1 MGIFNGNSEIMAPI
15 NNTQLIVLVVVGAM
29 IIAVIYFIKSDLEIK
44 SKLTKLQKIY
54 DEITK
59 QRDIA
64 VDNINRSFEIIS
76 EHLETTVQP
85 IEKDKIYYQEE
96 LEMYLGYI
104 SDLADANFIDSPE
117 LRHCAHETNKAKGI
131 LQKEAEVFVIE
142 CRDLFVGNSTIV
154 GRIALEL
161 HKKKSIDNFHKMQEL
176 NEAKVKFSDDM
187 TRKAQGAGLV
197 SSALNE

>member
-1 MGIFNGNSEIMAPI
+1 MDIFNGNSEIMAPI
-15 NNTQLIVLVVVGAM
+15 NNTQLIVLVVVGVM
-29 IIAVIYFIKSDLEIK
+29 IIVAIYFIKSDLEIK

-54 DEITK
+54 DEIIK

-76 EHLETTVQP
+76 EHLETAVQP

-96 LEMYLGYI
+96 LEMYFGYI
-104 SDLADANFIDSPE
+104 SDLADANFIDNPE
-117 LRHCAHETNKAKGI
+117 LRHCAHEINKAKGI

>member
-1 MGIFNGNSEIMAPI
+1 MDIFNGNSEIMAPI

-29 IIAVIYFIKSDLEIK
+29 IVAGIYFIKSDLEVK
-44 SKLTKLQKIY
+44 RKLNKLQKIY
-54 DEITK
+54 DEITN

-76 EHLETTVQP
+76 EYLETAVQP

-104 SDLADANFIDSPE
+104 SDLADANFIDNPE
-117 LRHCAHETNKAKGI
+117 LRHCAHEINKAKGI

-142 CRDLFVGNSTIV
+142 CRDLFISNSTVV
-154 GRIALEL
+154 GRIALEI
-161 HKKKSIDNFHKMQEL
+161 HKKKSIDNFHKMQGL
-176 NEAKVKFSDDM
+176 NEAKAKFNDDM
-187 TRKAQGAGLV
+187 TRKAQGVGLV
-197 SSALNE
+197 SNALNE